1 MEEEVE
7 LLEENTSSDLFL
19 NNINAILSVKK
30 DYEKK
35 EYDYEWIDMIDE
47 TLPYLDN
54 IYVILKDLLSTKKK

>member
-30 DYEKK
+30 D
-35 EYDYEWIDMIDE
+35 
-47 TLPYLDN
+47 
-54 IYVILKDLLSTKKK
+54 